1 MPERRT
7 RRINDRMR
15 IDSLTAILWST
26 LRNPFQE
33 PSLRVCTVC
42 VHGCMHMCIHGCKCV
57 HVKGEDQS
65 PSSSVTLHPYFWDS
79 LFIEPGVH
87 WWAELSDQWVTQG
100 TCQSLRFSPPPA
112 PSAVVIRMNYHA
124 WLFTWVLGSE
134 PKSSCLHASPSYWTI
149 SHLPS
154 VTFVS
159 FFTMCCLCLF
169 SHVPGSRRQTWYLV
183 ALYLR
188 HFT

>member
-57 HVKGEDQS
+57 TREGRGPKSIFLCHPPPLFLRQSFHWTWSSLMGWAVWPVSDSGNLPVSAVLSS
-65 PSSSVTLHPYFWDS
+65 PSPQRCGYKN
-79 LFIEPGVH
+79 
-87 WWAELSDQWVTQG
+87 ELS
-100 TCQSLRFSPPPA
+100 CLAF
-112 PSAVVIRMNYHA
+112 H
-124 WLFTWVLGSE
+124 LGSGIWTQVLRLTC
-134 PKSSCLHASPSYWTI
+134 KSFLLN
-149 SHLPS
+149 HLPS
-154 VTFVS
+154 PQCRFCESLHYVLS
-159 FFTMCCLCLF
+159 LPLFTC
-169 SHVPGSRRQTWYLV
+169 PGL
-183 ALYLR
+183 
-188 HFT
+188 